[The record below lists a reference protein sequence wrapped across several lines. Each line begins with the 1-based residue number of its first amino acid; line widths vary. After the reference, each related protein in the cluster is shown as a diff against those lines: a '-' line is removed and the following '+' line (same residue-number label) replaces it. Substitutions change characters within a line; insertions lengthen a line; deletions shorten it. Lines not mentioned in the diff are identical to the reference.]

1 MEHAEI
7 SLLEV
12 PVLDPNDYSTLVIDS
27 TEAEQQEGN
36 VIQLNVP
43 TQIERIERMKA
54 AIPPVV
60 ANLIPR
66 RATGGSR

>member
-1 MEHAEI
+1 M
-7 SLLEV
+7 
-12 PVLDPNDYSTLVIDS
+12 LDPNDHSTLVIDS

-36 VIQLNVP
+36 VIQINVP

-60 ANLIPR
+60 ANPSLR
-66 RATGGSR
+66 RATEGSR